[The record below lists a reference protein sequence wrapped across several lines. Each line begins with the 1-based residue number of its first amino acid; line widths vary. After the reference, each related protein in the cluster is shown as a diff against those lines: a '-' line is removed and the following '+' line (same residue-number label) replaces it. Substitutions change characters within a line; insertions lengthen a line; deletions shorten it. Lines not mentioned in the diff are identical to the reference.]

1 MKIKKVLGLMMAV
14 AMVGMT
20 AAPAMT
26 SEAAGLTQQADVS
39 KVVYGKVNEAER
51 ALLRQL
57 FDADYYLSQNQDLV
71 EKYANDVEG
80 LFNHFCNLG
89 LWEGRSCNADFDPS
103 AYASAYTQLANAY
116 GTDILKYYIDYL
128 TDGIT
133 KGRNITTLADCA
145 ANGITVTSLVAPEVS
160 ITPATYRIA
169 VLMGTNDMAAVQ
181 QAVDRAVEQAEQS
194 KVAAAISSGDT
205 TVVLVPVNEENAEPN
220 NDANTDANGDANDDN
235 GGNEDNGGGAPAG
248 NAIYEKASGLVSA
261 GTMTIDSASGSG
273 LFHILIYKNNTGN
286 GYAAYTTDE
295 TDWSMPPV
303 TQITTIGEFAGLD
316 NSEKIG
322 QVSVNGL
329 HASNSEVEEWES
341 ASAIPTSGTFVN
353 AEYESWSD
361 SGTNEKESTG
371 VEVEYSVT
379 YGEMTFNNSTYHDE
393 EGVLG
398 SEYEVGFKF
407 TESSEDSVSFEV
419 GVYNEDTGFAV
430 VDEVTETPED
440 M

>member
-1 MKIKKVLGLMMAV
+1 MMAV
-14 AMVGMT
+14 AMVGMV
-20 AAPAMT
+20 AAPSIT
-26 SEAAGLTQQADVS
+26 SDAAGLTQQADAS

-89 LWEGRSCNADFDPS
+89 LWEGRTCNPDFDPA
-103 AYASAYTQLANAY
+103 AYASAYTQLADAY

-194 KVAAAISSGDT
+194 KIAAAISSGDT

-220 NDANTDANGDANDDN
+220 NDANTDAND
-235 GGNEDNGGGAPAG
+235 DNGGGAPAG

-295 TDWSMPPV
+295 TDFSMPPV

-371 VEVEYSVT
+371 DEVEYSVT
-379 YGEMTFNNSTYHDE
+379 YNAGTEYEETFDNSIYHDE